1 MQRITAFC
9 TLIMRSNTNA
19 YNRAALFSSV
29 RGRGAWGGGGGVTTI
44 KVIGRKTLN
53 KAETF
58 EEKGLEESLR
68 VHERE
73 VEEKR
78 REGSGEEKKKKTEAL

>member
-1 MQRITAFC
+1 MHTTGPHCSRLC
-9 TLIMRSNTNA
+9 EEE
-19 YNRAALFSSV
+19 
-29 RGRGAWGGGGGVTTI
+29 GGGGRKSVTTI

-58 EEKGLEESLR
+58 EEKGLEESLQ
-68 VHERE
+68 VDERE

-78 REGSGEEKKKKTEAL
+78 RGGWGRGKKITEAL

>member
-1 MQRITAFC
+1 
-9 TLIMRSNTNA
+9 MRSHTNA
-19 YNRAALFSSV
+19 YNRAALFWSV
-29 RGRGAWGGGGGVTTI
+29 RGTGGGGRKSVTTI

-58 EEKGLEESLR
+58 EEKGLEESLQ
-68 VHERE
+68 VDERE

-78 REGSGEEKKKKTEAL
+78 RGGGGEEKK